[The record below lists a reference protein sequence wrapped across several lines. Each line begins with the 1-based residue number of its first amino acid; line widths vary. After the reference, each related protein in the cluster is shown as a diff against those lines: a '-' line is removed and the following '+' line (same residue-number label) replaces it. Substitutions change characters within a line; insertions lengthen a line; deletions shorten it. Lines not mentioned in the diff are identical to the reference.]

1 MKKKRIIL
9 ICEIVILGIFVL
21 LTIEDAAFYTISK
34 SNVENQA
41 VSAAENNGMKNTK
54 VLKIS
59 DQGSSLIVVV
69 QNQEKYGFVAFNQS
83 NLYGLYRLKESV
95 FLANDEK
102 ELTSMNSDAN
112 NLYVVS
118 LKPTQND
125 ISVSISDKQ
134 SRWQERFIYLGI
146 VILIVSVITLL
157 EFGFKLGLKP
167 SHES

>member
-1 MKKKRIIL
+1 MKKKRIIR
-9 ICEIVILGIFVL
+9 ICEIVILAIFVL
-21 LTIEDAAFYTISK
+21 LTIEDAAFYTISR

-41 VSAAENNGMKNTK
+41 VAAAENDGMKSTK

-69 QNQEKYGFVAFNQS
+69 QNSGKYGFVAFNKS

-102 ELTSMNSDAN
+102 QLCSMNSDAN
-112 NLYVVS
+112 DMYVVS

-125 ISVSISDKQ
+125 ISVAISDKQ
-134 SRWQERFIYLGI
+134 SRWPERFKDLGI

-157 EFGFKLGLKP
+157 QLGFKFGLKP